1 MIIFNLKT
9 LSFWLAIIGLYLISD
24 GFFSLVL
31 VSDKHWLWQVAR
43 IIRMIAGIILL
54 ALATLIVFK

>member
-1 MIIFNLKT
+1 M
-9 LSFWLAIIGLYLISD
+9 LSLWLAIIGLYLISD

-43 IIRMIAGIILL
+43 IFRMIAGIILL